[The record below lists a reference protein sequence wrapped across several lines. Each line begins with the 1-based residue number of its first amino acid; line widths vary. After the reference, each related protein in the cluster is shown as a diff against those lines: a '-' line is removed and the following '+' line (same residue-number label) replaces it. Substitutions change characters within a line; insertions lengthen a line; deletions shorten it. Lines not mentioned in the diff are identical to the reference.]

1 MKLGKSPRWG
11 QRYPLKQAQYFET
24 SPARL
29 IQLSLTSGQIVWWAG
44 VKGSPAS
51 GGFTMPEFKSEWE
64 RYPHFCWHFS
74 QDLRESQKSKCIT
87 FYFQNDP
94 NQHSPIPSHSWQ
106 CCLSET
112 SGHLSPSE
120 EKNSIDSGNINF
132 WILANGHR
140 YLPDILLIQ
149 FFCFRSQQRGASTKN
164 EVIRERDCLVFFP
177 LPTSKLIQMPVW
189 TVGGKST
196 CEIEANPNSNI
207 VLLDLWQR
215 NSR

>member
-11 QRYPLKQAQYFET
+11 QRYLLKQAQYFET

-120 EKNSIDSGNINF
+120 EKNSIEFWKYKLLNRGEWPLLSSRLSADSIFLFQIPPTRGFDEKWSDPRTQLPCIFSLAHIKAHSDASMDSGWETHLWN
-132 WILANGHR
+132 
-140 YLPDILLIQ
+140 
-149 FFCFRSQQRGASTKN
+149 RGQ
-164 EVIRERDCLVFFP
+164 
-177 LPTSKLIQMPVW
+177 SKQ
-189 TVGGKST
+189 
-196 CEIEANPNSNI
+196 
-207 VLLDLWQR
+207 
-215 NSR
+215 